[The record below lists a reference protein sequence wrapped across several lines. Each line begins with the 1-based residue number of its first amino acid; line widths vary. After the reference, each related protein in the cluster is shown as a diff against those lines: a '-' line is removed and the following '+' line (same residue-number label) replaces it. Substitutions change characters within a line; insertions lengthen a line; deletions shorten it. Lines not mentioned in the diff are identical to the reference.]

1 MPRKRKLSLSEFT
14 ATVFLPL
21 ERFSI
26 EFSEAK
32 IKEIKKANQNK
43 EKTLKSHRELRV
55 KSTKLPKARENAGDQ
70 AAIGLSFAF
79 DWFREWRGFSGP
91 ITERSK
97 TKSIRCRLAFDT
109 QLKIALSQIFF
120 HFPTDVAKQFL
131 LKLKTF
137 CSCTQIKKLVLI
149 CVFSFRQNT
158 SSLSVELIHSVIGLL
173 HTPGTSSII

>member
-43 EKTLKSHRELRV
+43 EKALKSYRELRV
-55 KSTKLPKARENAGDQ
+55 KSTKLPKARENAGYQ

-79 DWFREWRGFSGP
+79 DWFREWREFSGP
-91 ITERSK
+91 ITE
-97 TKSIRCRLAFDT
+97 
-109 QLKIALSQIFF
+109 
-120 HFPTDVAKQFL
+120 
-131 LKLKTF
+131 
-137 CSCTQIKKLVLI
+137 
-149 CVFSFRQNT
+149 
-158 SSLSVELIHSVIGLL
+158 
-173 HTPGTSSII
+173 

>member
-1 MPRKRKLSLSEFT
+1 MPRKRKLRLSEFT

-79 DWFREWRGFSGP
+79 DWFREWREFSGP
-91 ITERSK
+91 ITE
-97 TKSIRCRLAFDT
+97 
-109 QLKIALSQIFF
+109 
-120 HFPTDVAKQFL
+120 
-131 LKLKTF
+131 
-137 CSCTQIKKLVLI
+137 
-149 CVFSFRQNT
+149 
-158 SSLSVELIHSVIGLL
+158 
-173 HTPGTSSII
+173 

>member
-32 IKEIKKANQNK
+32 TKEITKENQNK
-43 EKTLKSHRELRV
+43 GKTLKSHRELRV

-91 ITERSK
+91 ITE
-97 TKSIRCRLAFDT
+97 
-109 QLKIALSQIFF
+109 
-120 HFPTDVAKQFL
+120 
-131 LKLKTF
+131 
-137 CSCTQIKKLVLI
+137 
-149 CVFSFRQNT
+149 
-158 SSLSVELIHSVIGLL
+158 
-173 HTPGTSSII
+173 